1 MAAYVGSSGWS
12 YPEWRGSF
20 YPADAQPPDFLRLYA
35 ERLNAVELNA
45 TFYRLPS
52 EAQLEAWAAQTP
64 PDFRFAV
71 KLSRHIA
78 HGGRLERLATFC
90 ERVRSLGDRLGPVL
104 VELPDDRPRDDGF
117 LHLLLDSLPPGIDV
131 AIEPKHPSWAG
142 AELPVRVGAL
152 DPDAPFALP
161 AAARAPV
168 HRRRARRARAPDRR
182 PPAAGLLLLQ
192 PRCRRRPLARRRA
205 DRGHRGAADYAARV
219 NQDLLDRY
227 ADVAVRVG
235 ANLQRGQTLLVT
247 SGVERLPLARA
258 IGEAGWRAG
267 AGDVQFFFHDDYERY
282 LLREARRRG
291 APRPGRTRAVSASSS
306 SSSTRRPRRSTSRAT
321 RRRRTSRTP
330 TRSGWRA
337 RSPG

>member
-1 MAAYVGSSGWS
+1 VAVHVGSSGWS

-35 ERLNAVELNA
+35 ARLNAVELNA

-90 ERVRSLGDRLGPVL
+90 ERVRSLDGRLGPVL

-131 AIEPKHPSWAG
+131 AIEPKHPSWAD

-152 DPDAPFALP
+152 DPAAPFAYLRLREHP
-161 AAARAPV
+161 YTDDALAA
-168 HRRRARRARAPDRR
+168 
-182 PPAAGLLLLQ
+182 
-192 PRCRRRPLARRRA
+192 LARRIA
-205 DRGHRGAADYAARV
+205 DHPRPVYCFFNRGAAADHSPDGEPTAVTAAR
-219 NQDLLDRY
+219 LT
-227 ADVAVRVG
+227 
-235 ANLQRGQTLLVT
+235 TLL
-247 SGVERLPLARA
+247 A
-258 IGEAGWRAG
+258 
-267 AGDVQFFFHDDYERY
+267 
-282 LLREARRRG
+282 
-291 APRPGRTRAVSASSS
+291 
-306 SSSTRRPRRSTSRAT
+306 
-321 RRRRTSRTP
+321 
-330 TRSGWRA
+330 
-337 RSPG
+337 